1 MMNFR
6 ASIDLGANIPLGL
19 IEETKKEAA
28 CSGIDLLYIP
38 SKAFSPNDFPPE
50 LIIVLLEVLKNIS
63 YSGIYDAVKFFVIYF
78 KLKVENFYG
87 SKVKKITFV
96 CNGEKYSV
104 STNFELSQENID
116 KIIDSIANKILRD

>member
-1 MMNFR
+1 M
-6 ASIDLGANIPLGL
+6 
-19 IEETKKEAA
+19 
-28 CSGIDLLYIP
+28 
-38 SKAFSPNDFPPE
+38 
-50 LIIVLLEVLKNIS
+50 IIVLLEVLKNIS

-96 CNGEKYSV
+96 CNGGKYSV